1 MKKTFFA
8 LVLSST
14 FFLIGNTDATAQ
26 NKKNE
31 VKVSLDLVNINND
44 RVPVTVIP
52 PVIKTNET
60 VFFLPKI
67 IPGTYSEDDYGR
79 YIDNLKAYDA
89 KGNELTVAKMDENSW
104 LIKDSKKLAKV
115 TYLVNDTYDSESG
128 TQFGQGD
135 IFSPAGTNIAEN
147 DNFVINTHAFIGY
160 FKDLKE
166 LPYQLTISK
175 PANLYGASAMNDLDS
190 SNTVDV
196 FTASRYAEIVD
207 NPILYSKT
215 PSASFMVEDMEVI
228 IIVHSPSG
236 QYKAEDFKPMM
247 ETMMAAQKKFLGKIN
262 ANKKY
267 AILLYLSDYE
277 KQDAKGFGAL
287 EHNTSTVVVFPEAM
301 PAEQLSQSMVDVV
314 SHEFFHIVTPLSIH
328 SKEIHFFD
336 FNSPKMSQHLWM
348 YEGITEYFANLF
360 QVNQG
365 LIDEDEFFERMA
377 GKITNSKRY
386 DDTMPF
392 TKMSAEVLK
401 KEYKDAYLNVYE
413 KGALIGMCLDIELRK
428 LSNGKSGILDLMGKL
443 SKEYGSSKPFE
454 DSELFAKI
462 VSLTHPEIKT
472 FLDTYVAGNTPL
484 NYEDYFAIMGV
495 SKTKKQIP
503 GNVFLKGQ
511 SPYITVNPTTKEI
524 IILPGIELNGFMKS
538 MQLQGGDIIVSINDT
553 KYNLDNIYDMIVG
566 SMSWQENDPVTFV
579 VKRENQ
585 EVTLKGKVTIP
596 MDEVDGY
603 QSTDDTKKALR
614 DAWLKG

>member
-14 FFLIGNTDATAQ
+14 FFLIGNTEATAQ

-60 VFFLPKI
+60 IFFLPKI

-89 KGNELTVAKMDENSW
+89 KGNELAVAKMDENSW
-104 LIKDSKKLAKV
+104 LIKEAKKLAKV

-166 LPYQLTISK
+166 LPYHLTISK
-175 PANLYGASAMNDLDS
+175 PAHLYGASAMNDLDS

-454 DSELFAKI
+454 DSELFTKI

-579 VKRENQ
+579 VKRDNQ
-585 EVTLKGKVTIP
+585 EMTLKGKVTIP
-596 MDEVDGY
+596 MDEIDGY
-603 QSTDDTKKALR
+603 QSTDETKKALR

>member
-247 ETMMAAQKKFLGKIN
+247 ETMMAAQKNFLGKIN

-585 EVTLKGKVTIP
+585 ELTLKGKVTIP

>member
-8 LVLSST
+8 FVLSST
-14 FFLIGNTDATAQ
+14 FFLIGNTEAIAQ

-52 PVIKTNET
+52 PAIKTNET
-60 VFFLPKI
+60 VYFLPKI
-67 IPGTYSEDDYGR
+67 IPGTYSEDDYGK
-79 YIDNLKAYDA
+79 YIDNLKAYDS
-89 KGNELTVAKMDENSW
+89 KGNELSVAKMDENSW
-104 LIKDSKKLAKV
+104 LIKEAKKLAKV
-115 TYLVNDTYDSESG
+115 TYLVNDTYDTESG
-128 TQFGQGD
+128 TEFDQGD
-135 IFSPAGTNIAEN
+135 VFSPAGTNIAEN
-147 DNFVINTHAFIGY
+147 DNFVLNTHAFIGY

-166 LPYQLTISK
+166 IPYAVTISK
-175 PANLYGASAMNDLDS
+175 PEHLFGASAMNDLDT
-190 SNTVDV
+190 SNTTDF
-196 FTASRYAEIVD
+196 FTTSRYAEIID

-228 IIVHSPSG
+228 IIVHSPTG
-236 QYKAEDFKPMM
+236 QYKAEDFKPML
-247 ETMMAAQKKFLGKIN
+247 ETMMSAQKKFLGKIN

-287 EHNTSTVVVFPEAM
+287 EHNTSTVVVFPAAM

-336 FNSPKMSQHLWM
+336 YNTPKMSQHLWM

-377 GKITNSKRY
+377 GKITNSKRF

-401 KEYKDAYLNVYE
+401 KQYKDAYLNVYE

-428 LSNGKSGILDLMGKL
+428 LSNGKSGVLDLMGKL
-443 SKEYGSSKPFE
+443 SKEYGSTKPFE
-454 DSELFAKI
+454 DNELFTKI
-462 VSLTHPEIKT
+462 VSLTYPEIKT
-472 FLDTYVAGNTPL
+472 FLDTYVAGSTPL
-484 NYEDYFAIMGV
+484 NYEDYFAVMGV

-524 IILPGIELNGFMKS
+524 IVLPDIELNEFMKS
-538 MQLQGGDIIVSINDT
+538 MQLQGGDIIVSINNT
-553 KYNLDNIYDMIVG
+553 NYNLDNIYDMIVG
-566 SMSWQENDPVTFV
+566 SMSWKENDPVTFII
-579 VKRENQ
+579 KRENQ
-585 EVTLKGKVTIP
+585 ELTLKGKVTIP
-596 MDEVDGY
+596 TDEIDGY

>member
-14 FFLIGNTDATAQ
+14 FFLIGNTDTTAQ

-79 YIDNLKAYDA
+79 YLDNLKAYDA

-585 EVTLKGKVTIP
+585 ELTLKGKVTIP

>member
-104 LIKDSKKLAKV
+104 LIKDSKKLSKV

-190 SNTVDV
+190 SNTVDL

-336 FNSPKMSQHLWM
+336 FNAPKMSQHLWM

-585 EVTLKGKVTIP
+585 ELTLKGKVTIP
-596 MDEVDGY
+596 MDEVDGF

>member
-79 YIDNLKAYDA
+79 YLDNLKAYDA

-585 EVTLKGKVTIP
+585 ELTLKGKVTIP

>member
-14 FFLIGNTDATAQ
+14 FFLIGNTEATAQ

-44 RVPVTVIP
+44 RVSVTVIP

-89 KGNELTVAKMDENSW
+89 KGNELAVAKMDENSW
-104 LIKDSKKLAKV
+104 LIKESKKLAKV

-166 LPYQLTISK
+166 LPYHLTISK
-175 PANLYGASAMNDLDS
+175 PAHLYGASAMNDLDS

-301 PAEQLSQSMVDVV
+301 PADQLAQSMVDVV

-386 DDTMPF
+386 DDNMPF

-472 FLDTYVAGNTPL
+472 FLDTYVSGSTPL

-585 EVTLKGKVTIP
+585 ELTLKGKVTIP

>member
-14 FFLIGNTDATAQ
+14 FFLIGNTEATAQ

-60 VFFLPKI
+60 IFFLPKI

-166 LPYQLTISK
+166 LPYHLTISK
-175 PANLYGASAMNDLDS
+175 PAHLYAASAMNDLDS

-428 LSNGKSGILDLMGKL
+428 LSNGKTGILDLMGKL

-454 DSELFAKI
+454 DSELFSKI
-462 VSLTHPEIKT
+462 VSLTYPEIKT

-585 EVTLKGKVTIP
+585 ELTLKGKVTIP
-596 MDEVDGY
+596 MDEVDGF

>member
-538 MQLQGGDIIVSINDT
+538 MQLQGGDIIVSINNT

-585 EVTLKGKVTIP
+585 ELTLKGKVTIP

>member
-166 LPYQLTISK
+166 LPYHLTISK
-175 PANLYGASAMNDLDS
+175 PAHLYAASAMNDLDS

-336 FNSPKMSQHLWM
+336 FNAPKMSQHLWM

-454 DSELFAKI
+454 DSELFSKI
-462 VSLTHPEIKT
+462 VSLTYPEIKT

-585 EVTLKGKVTIP
+585 ELTLKGKVTIP
-596 MDEVDGY
+596 MDEVDGF

>member
-175 PANLYGASAMNDLDS
+175 PAHLFGASAMNDLDS

-336 FNSPKMSQHLWM
+336 FNAPKMSQHLWM

-454 DSELFAKI
+454 DSELFSKI
-462 VSLTHPEIKT
+462 VSLTYPEIKT

-585 EVTLKGKVTIP
+585 ELTLKGKVTIP
-596 MDEVDGY
+596 MDEVDGF

>member
-14 FFLIGNTDATAQ
+14 FFLIGNNDATAQ

-336 FNSPKMSQHLWM
+336 FNAPQMSQHLWM

-454 DSELFAKI
+454 DSELFSKI
-462 VSLTHPEIKT
+462 VSLTYPEIKT

-585 EVTLKGKVTIP
+585 ELTLKGKVTIP
-596 MDEVDGY
+596 MDEVDGF

>member
-14 FFLIGNTDATAQ
+14 FFLIGNTEATAQ

-60 VFFLPKI
+60 IFFLPKI

-428 LSNGKSGILDLMGKL
+428 LSNGKTGILDLMGKL

-454 DSELFAKI
+454 DSELFSKI
-462 VSLTHPEIKT
+462 VSLTYPEIKT

-585 EVTLKGKVTIP
+585 ELTLKGKVTIP
-596 MDEVDGY
+596 MDEVDGF

>member
-585 EVTLKGKVTIP
+585 ELTLKGKVTIP

-603 QSTDDTKKALR
+603 QSTDDSKKAFR

>member
-89 KGNELTVAKMDENSW
+89 KGNELAVAKMDENSW

-175 PANLYGASAMNDLDS
+175 PAHLFGASAMNDLDS

-336 FNSPKMSQHLWM
+336 FNAPKMSQHLWM

-454 DSELFAKI
+454 DSELFSKI
-462 VSLTHPEIKT
+462 VSLTYPEIKT

-585 EVTLKGKVTIP
+585 ELTLKGKVTIP
-596 MDEVDGY
+596 MDEVDGF

>member
-175 PANLYGASAMNDLDS
+175 PADLYGASAMNDLDS

-585 EVTLKGKVTIP
+585 ELTLKGKVTIP

>member
-14 FFLIGNTDATAQ
+14 FFLIGNTEATAQ

-44 RVPVTVIP
+44 RVSVTVIP

-89 KGNELTVAKMDENSW
+89 KGNELAVAKMDENSW
-104 LIKDSKKLAKV
+104 LIKESKKLAKV

-166 LPYQLTISK
+166 LPYHLTISK
-175 PANLYGASAMNDLDS
+175 PAHLYGASAMNDLDS

-301 PAEQLSQSMVDVV
+301 PADQLAQSMVDVV

-336 FNSPKMSQHLWM
+336 FNAPKMSQHLWM

-454 DSELFAKI
+454 DSELFSKI
-462 VSLTHPEIKT
+462 VSLTYPEIKT

-585 EVTLKGKVTIP
+585 ELTLKGKVTIP

>member
-454 DSELFAKI
+454 DIELFAKI

-585 EVTLKGKVTIP
+585 ELTLKGKVTIP

-603 QSTDDTKKALR
+603 QSTDDSKKALR

>member
-14 FFLIGNTDATAQ
+14 FFLIGNNDATAQ

-585 EVTLKGKVTIP
+585 ELTLKGKVTIP
-596 MDEVDGY
+596 MDEVDGF

>member
-14 FFLIGNTDATAQ
+14 FFLIGNTEATAQ

-44 RVPVTVIP
+44 RVSVTVIP

-89 KGNELTVAKMDENSW
+89 KGNELAVAKMDENSW
-104 LIKDSKKLAKV
+104 LIKEAKKLAKV

-166 LPYQLTISK
+166 LSYHLTISK
-175 PANLYGASAMNDLDS
+175 PAHLYGASAMNDLDS

-386 DDTMPF
+386 DDNMPF

-472 FLDTYVAGNTPL
+472 FLDTYVSGSTPL

-553 KYNLDNIYDMIVG
+553 NYNLDNIYDMIVG

-585 EVTLKGKVTIP
+585 ELTLKGKVTIP
-596 MDEVDGY
+596 MDEIDGY
-603 QSTDDTKKALR
+603 QSTDETKKALR

>member
-336 FNSPKMSQHLWM
+336 FNAPKMSQHLWM

-585 EVTLKGKVTIP
+585 ELTLKGKVTIP
-596 MDEVDGY
+596 MDEVDGF